1 VALKPFSGLLDQD
14 TPTKN
19 ATLKPFDGTLD
30 GEESSIVRRA
40 GDYGISAL
48 KGAIAVPEAAVGLA
62 DIVTGGEAGK
72 VAEEVGFRPKE
83 AKQILDSYLTP
94 EQQAANRKVHEAEG
108 FVDTVKESVKNPSTI
123 AHTIVE
129 SVPSMLGGGA
139 IARGITKVAPKV
151 APYVAGALGEGTV
164 GAGSAAEQVRQQTED
179 GTLSVDQIA
188 PVVASGAG
196 TALFGAV
203 GGRVAQKLGIGDVDT
218 MLAKGGS
225 GMTQKG
231 VVRRII
237 EGGISEGVFEELPQ
251 SVQEQIWQN
260 AALDKPLL
268 EGVPESA
275 AIGLLAGGVMGGAA
289 AGAFNRSPDTPA
301 APAARP
307 LQDAAAAAEPDQPV
321 LGLPNYQNETMFS
334 FPDGSS
340 GTRAQAEAYINS
352 FPEPERIEV
361 RAKLYGYAPEAAAKI
376 QEQVN
381 KNPSLLLP
389 NYAGETLYGFPD
401 GSVGTRQQGEEY
413 IASLPED
420 DRPAARAKLFGINP
434 LPASATES
442 PAKPAGPLARAAQA
456 GGVSTTG
463 GENADQVAGNADVAA
478 EADEAGGDLGG
489 GSLAAVD
496 VQPDGT
502 GLGDVAPEPVQGSN
516 GNQSAVGALPADPAL
531 GEQGDL
537 DTLLYQL
544 DRGDLRHAA
553 QRLRD
558 EVDLGSVTA
567 EEALRRV
574 NEAAKATRDEAPQ
587 AEAVLVGDDKTIADA
602 TARELRMRIRNSE
615 LGLAEAEAMI
625 ASRAGDQQWASGEE
639 GITAI
644 QRRNAIR
651 KILERS
657 KARLTEV
664 TKPSLAASK
673 PGDAEAHA
681 AATSPTNELPEPT
694 DAQKEA
700 GNYRKGKISIGGLN
714 ISVENP
720 QGSVRRSKADAVDK
734 WETTMHDHYGYIKG
748 VPARAPDK
756 EHVDVYV
763 RPGTADNFAGMV
775 YVVNQ
780 VHPDTGKFD
789 EPKVMIGFG
798 SQQEAETAYRS
809 NYSADWK
816 GMGSVT
822 AVPMQ
827 RFKEMLNDEK
837 AFLKP
842 VEAIDTS
849 ESKANQEPS
858 AAPEQAAKPV
868 EAPAVADESRTAAA
882 VQAAE
887 SLGKQA
893 ATALSALNGNATPT
907 QGRPELRPLIE
918 DLIRNKR
925 YAEQSNIDPERA
937 LDRAKQILRGQ
948 RTPNK
953 GDITWFRD
961 RSITHQKA
969 GDKANAETL
978 RKIAEMLAQ
987 PATAEEA
994 KKADEDEARKQF
1006 ERSDRARK
1014 MIADRNKLDTDNDD
1028 LMTAIAKLGGIKRD
1042 EAISEFGFDP
1052 ADLNRFRSGIK
1063 LSFTNGKNAL
1073 TVDGMRESLRQ
1084 YGYPVGETVRDFGD
1098 ILDAAVRGGDVQTDA
1113 GIERDIQARIDAY
1126 EEQFADQ
1133 PDAVHEA
1140 VDAFDDWLESSGTVM
1155 TDDDVEALFNGQD
1168 ENEQAGQGSGRQDQQ
1183 PAAETADGRDRDD
1196 QAAPANQAPR
1206 EESQDLL
1213 GDNTASRQAV
1223 ADAARAKDEKRNS
1236 GESSPEDFTLTGSD
1250 RAADQAIARGAR
1262 DLFDQPAQS
1271 DTQATTESDYL
1282 AKPEELDADRIKK
1295 GYAHRVLGSLGGIVS
1310 VERDQYVK
1318 TVQSFYDDLQPI
1330 AKNEAQ
1336 QEELRSL
1343 TRQLKELYR
1352 EKRYRVMDVGS
1363 TVASS
1368 AVTGRS
1374 KFNSKQAGTRGN
1386 ALDRAEANFSDWLKQ
1401 YDKDARESILA
1412 LKSPEDIAAEK
1423 QAKADKDAK
1432 NHAALIERM
1441 RSIEAFKPGETVK
1454 LGTYNIARVSRDRD
1468 GYPSSVT
1475 VDATDLTDNKFDLAN
1490 TLFNGSKERLR
1501 KIVDEARATQP
1512 AVQEQPSAVMP
1523 NSLRITKADGGYAVS
1538 FSDEINEFS
1547 RYELIAYLD
1556 DAYKRKLFD
1565 GVLGKDITSD
1575 QAFKVLLDD
1584 AVNNPNAY
1592 KGILPKAVEI
1602 DAGSKQETQDDQPA
1616 TQLEEAKQPSTPLS
1630 PFDNAMDEYRNG
1642 TANVDDYKAAFKY
1655 VLEHEKEITDY
1666 LDTLT
1671 KKQLFERGDYSLEAR
1686 YKNEKKE
1693 RVVRALYSDMVGEF
1707 LLPGETGMRSYSHS
1721 YGGDKYANIKQ
1732 QVDAITQESLNKAMA
1747 RRQAVIAEN
1756 TAKQAEV
1763 LKGIADPQTLDD
1775 FNNLMRSQMAEGMTL
1790 AEARK
1795 TLTPEQRERYDDMA
1809 ATKTRSDRGAR
1820 KNEQKTEV
1828 RAAVHTT
1835 TGDIIETKHTKT
1847 GEDLFVVK
1855 AAERVERDVYNQWNT
1870 TAKRLG
1876 GWYSSF
1882 RGNGAV
1888 PGFQFKTRENA
1899 EAFLKYLGGDV
1910 DQAKEAIQTRR
1921 DEFADDRSQT
1931 AVQRLT
1937 EMADKLEERA
1947 DDSLGQER
1955 KANTARRARFAA
1967 SAEAAANA
1975 DKALAKTMRNI
1986 AQGIDAGSVKYLDQ
2000 VRQKVQ
2006 VEMLQGIVRKA
2017 NDELLRDRYKSYR
2030 EQEEHKHERPTKD
2043 AADFVQFPSFTAY
2056 RSDLASLGRAL
2067 LDTEGTKKLGQRVMS
2082 VADDV
2087 TDAYL
2092 KFSRENLDQ
2101 VSRFGIQQT
2110 GERAVFT
2117 TKQDAETAIA
2127 RSNFKGKAIV
2137 LPFKRGQNLIILSPS
2152 EAMNLG
2158 IWNGDNDKRIT
2169 LAADLG
2175 AEIVEKLGKVNR
2187 NRNVISVPWQF
2198 ENAYDKR
2205 KRLAAMGIETPA
2217 ELRAAVREFI
2227 GLQEAPQAP
2236 DKIKQMERAM
2246 IGRRND
2252 GLDFFP
2258 TPASVADEMIE
2269 TAGLTEGMRVLEPSA
2284 GMGHIADQIREAGVE
2299 PDVVEFSG
2307 DRRELL
2313 QAKGYNVVGHD
2324 FMDVTDGDYDRI
2336 IMNPPFG
2343 DRRDAAHVQHAYDL
2357 LKPGG
2362 RVVAIMGEGV
2372 FFGQDKRAQD
2382 FREWLERVGGTDE
2395 KLEEGTFNDPS
2406 LPVNTGVNARM
2417 VVIDK
2422 PEDAPKF
2429 RRGLDSDLVQLAV
2442 DNIKS
2447 KWKNAPDVVVVQN
2460 MSDSRIRKA
2469 VRDENDRQLSQGA
2482 TGQPEGFFD
2491 NGKVYIIASEMRSAR
2506 DVQRVLFHEALGHYG
2521 LRGVFGNDLNNVL
2534 DQVYL
2539 NRRQDVL
2546 AKAKSYGL
2554 DISKASDRR
2563 IAAEEVLAELAQS
2576 HPELNF
2582 VKRAIAAIR
2591 SWLRAH
2597 GFDIEMTD
2605 DEIVRELIEPA
2616 RQFVQRGEQGGIAVE
2631 MAAAFDRGDGDQT
2644 ETEAFKRW
2652 FGDSKVVDAEG
2663 KPLVVYHYSDA
2674 KDIEVFRGSGLFGNA
2689 PIYFN
2694 ENPKAAKKAARGKK
2708 VEYPVYLHMANPIN
2722 TPETALPW
2730 HKVDDG
2736 IWVAEAKSNGYDG
2749 VYVKDEGGVSVAVFN
2764 PEQIKSAIGN
2774 NGNFDA
2780 ANPSIVFSRADR
2792 TPSKAAGDT
2801 VVTAAAEY
2809 LARNPDLFKWASTD
2823 AKTMDQIG
2831 KEIDPGYTV
2840 KEMSKGAASLVR
2852 AEKGWEISIPDSARS
2867 AMIYEKGNEVWI
2879 DVQYLRPGKDSGSVV
2894 YTIAASYAHNNGKVL
2909 IGDPAGLSRAAY
2921 YRRNEAMLSSALKY
2935 GTTRHLAPHVAQE
2948 VPAEYYG
2955 GQGDAEFGK
2964 SVRPLNWIAGDD
2976 VNNIREMIYTSW
2988 KSGIDNVPELKNVIF
3003 NPDQQRFERTDGT
3016 PFDDQEFE
3024 RLVSQ
3029 YGAQASNPYRAGVAT
3044 QKRTALFN
3052 TFLRPA
3058 GAEGGRRLLDS
3069 FVHQL
3074 QSGPGLSP
3082 PLKGIFYSRS
3092 AVPAGNQ
3099 EEADPLDKYRELN
3112 RRFREEHDTVWS
3124 KGRKW
3129 LKRQLSPGG
3138 LLPKSVFDEKIRRD
3152 SEFEV
3157 IEFDIKH
3164 LVGQLERAVKRDYNI
3179 DAGELDTKTQQLLS
3193 AAMAGKVGQ
3202 DVPENTK
3209 AALIGMRQYIDKLSE
3224 QYLQGLA
3231 GQINELSALAE
3242 SGDGQAAADALAKI
3256 GLYETILGNV
3266 GEYVHRSFRAFDDP
3280 QWARNVPDDV
3290 LNAARD
3296 YLIARN
3302 LESMTQQA
3310 AERRAEVVLNEI
3322 LKNGTAYDN
3331 METFIKESKLGAKD
3345 LSVLKRRKE
3354 IAPEIRALMGEYTDP
3369 RINFAKSATKMGRL
3383 IWNQTFLERV
3393 REVGMGNFLFTD
3405 ETKPPEA
3412 TARIA
3417 AEGSEVY
3424 APLNGLWT
3432 YPDINQAFKDALGRE
3447 QMEDWYRKIVQ
3458 INGLVK
3464 YGKTVLSPTT
3474 AARNWMSAAFFSI
3487 ANGHFNWSHMK
3498 KSIDGLSE
3506 YFTHEGE
3513 QAKLNYLR
3521 ELKQLGVVYDTPYA
3535 GEMMRLLAD
3544 TNLADTLM
3552 LTRGKLKI
3560 KQAAELA
3567 TKFYQFGDD
3576 FWKIIGFE
3584 NEKRMWMDA
3593 GLTEQAAK
3601 ERAAERIRNTYPTY
3615 SMVGRG
3621 IQSLRRFPLAGSFV
3635 SFPAEI
3641 IRTSANMLR
3650 YLAEDYKTEATRPM
3664 AIRRAAGLAI
3674 ASGFAYAAQAI
3685 SMAML
3690 GYDDDDEEAV
3700 RQMAA
3705 PWQRN
3710 SNLLFTGRDEN
3721 GNMRFL
3727 DMSFLDPYNYWKR
3740 PLVAITRGQPFED
3753 AMRDVAKEMVTPFF
3767 GVDILAGNLFEI
3779 LANKKESGAPVY
3791 RDHDDALSQLA
3802 DITNHMRKTL
3812 QPGIVSN
3819 LERTYKAIN
3828 GDVSPTGRKYDVEDE
3843 AAGWIGFRMS
3853 TLDAKVALYYRSFDF
3868 QDAKADAEKHL
3879 RDAVREPGKLSAGEL
3894 RDAYDLTV
3902 RLRSQTYQ
3910 DMILLVQAARRNGV
3924 PDGDIAQTL
3933 KHSGM
3938 SGSDIL
3944 AIRNGRVPLYRPT
3957 PGQMRDQAAKARSTF
3972 GAEGARRVM
3981 DRYREVVSYAG

>member
-1 VALKPFSGLLDQD
+1 MAGLFDDVLGNQESGGEKSAGLFDDVLKPKSSPITRVARDAAAIGL
-14 TPTKN
+14 K
-19 ATLKPFDGTLD
+19 
-30 GEESSIVRRA
+30 S
-40 GDYGISAL
+40 
-48 KGAIAVPEAAVGLA
+48 AIAVPEAAVGLA
-62 DIVTGGEAGK
+62 DLATGGEAGK
-72 VAEEVGFRPKE
+72 ALQEVGVDFQRAQQIASEIYSPETQE
-83 AKQILDSYLTP
+83 AIK
-94 EQQAANRKVHEAEG
+94 KVHNADG
-108 FVDTVKESVKNPSTI
+108 FVDTVKTAAENPS
-123 AHTIVE
+123 AIVSTVGE
-129 SVPSMLGGGA
+129 SLLPMVAGGGV
-139 IARGITKVAPKV
+139 ARGITKLAPKV
-151 APYVAGALGEGTV
+151 APYVAGAVGEGVV
-164 GAGSAAEQVRQQTED
+164 GAGSSAEQVRQQTED
-179 GTLSVDQIA
+179 GTLGADQIA
-188 PVVASGAG
+188 PVIASGAG

-218 MLAKGGS
+218 MLAQGGL

-251 SVQEQIWQN
+251 SVQEQVWQN

-268 EGVPESA
+268 DGVPESA
-275 AIGLLAGGVMGGAA
+275 AMGLLAGGVMGGAA
-289 AGAFNRSPDTPA
+289 S
-301 APAARP
+301 
-307 LQDAAAAAEPDQPV
+307 
-321 LGLPNYQNETMFS
+321 GL
-334 FPDGSS
+334 
-340 GTRAQAEAYINS
+340 TRRGQAEQPQPA
-352 FPEPERIEV
+352 ETV
-361 RAKLYGYAPEAAAKI
+361 T
-376 QEQVN
+376 EQPQPLALSN
-381 KNPSLLLP
+381 NGGT
-389 NYAGETLYGFPD
+389 YAGETLITFPD
-401 GSVGTRQQGEEY
+401 GSAGTRRQAEEY
-413 IASLPED
+413 INSLPED
-420 DRPAARAKLFGINP
+420 ERLAARARLIGYAP
-434 LPASATES
+434 QES
-442 PAKPAGPLARAAQA
+442 KPQGPLSRAAQKAPNTVATGDDNADPGQRDAGMVARAAAAGSDNGA
-456 GGVSTTG
+456 GGL
-463 GENADQVAGNADVAA
+463 
-478 EADEAGGDLGG
+478 GDL
-489 GSLAAVD
+489 AV
-496 VQPDGT
+496 QSDGT
-502 GLGDVAPEPVQGSN
+502 GLGDVASEPVQS
-516 GNQSAVGALPADPAL
+516 
-531 GEQGDL
+531 
-537 DTLLYQL
+537 
-544 DRGDLRHAA
+544 
-553 QRLRD
+553 
-558 EVDLGSVTA
+558 
-567 EEALRRV
+567 
-574 NEAAKATRDEAPQ
+574 
-587 AEAVLVGDDKTIADA
+587 
-602 TARELRMRIRNSE
+602 
-615 LGLAEAEAMI
+615 
-625 ASRAGDQQWASGEE
+625 
-639 GITAI
+639 
-644 QRRNAIR
+644 
-651 KILERS
+651 
-657 KARLTEV
+657 
-664 TKPSLAASK
+664 
-673 PGDAEAHA
+673 GDADRPAVETVLEDSPLTPAIDVNAHA
-681 AATSPTNELPEPT
+681 AATSPSNNRPEPT
-694 DAQKEA
+694 EAQKEA
-700 GNYRKGKISIGGLN
+700 GNYKKGRLNIGGLN

-720 QGSVRRSKADAVDK
+720 QDSFRNGTDRDGKPWQIQMR
-734 WETTMHDHYGYIKG
+734 DHYGYIKG
-748 VPARAPDK
+748 VKARAPDK

-763 RPGTADNFAGMV
+763 RPGTADNFTGMV

-1213 GDNTASRQAV
+1213 GDNTAGRQAV

-1250 RAADQAIARGAR
+1250 RAADQAIARGAQ
-1262 DLFDQPAQS
+1262 DLFDQPA
-1271 DTQATTESDYL
+1271 T
-1282 AKPEELDADRIKK
+1282 KP
-1295 GYAHRVLGSLGGIVS
+1295 
-1310 VERDQYVK
+1310 
-1318 TVQSFYDDLQPI
+1318 
-1330 AKNEAQ
+1330 
-1336 QEELRSL
+1336 
-1343 TRQLKELYR
+1343 
-1352 EKRYRVMDVGS
+1352 
-1363 TVASS
+1363 
-1368 AVTGRS
+1368 
-1374 KFNSKQAGTRGN
+1374 
-1386 ALDRAEANFSDWLKQ
+1386 
-1401 YDKDARESILA
+1401 
-1412 LKSPEDIAAEK
+1412 
-1423 QAKADKDAK
+1423 
-1432 NHAALIERM
+1432 
-1441 RSIEAFKPGETVK
+1441 
-1454 LGTYNIARVSRDRD
+1454 
-1468 GYPSSVT
+1468 
-1475 VDATDLTDNKFDLAN
+1475 
-1490 TLFNGSKERLR
+1490 
-1501 KIVDEARATQP
+1501 
-1512 AVQEQPSAVMP
+1512 
-1523 NSLRITKADGGYAVS
+1523 
-1538 FSDEINEFS
+1538 
-1547 RYELIAYLD
+1547 
-1556 DAYKRKLFD
+1556 
-1565 GVLGKDITSD
+1565 
-1575 QAFKVLLDD
+1575 
-1584 AVNNPNAY
+1584 
-1592 KGILPKAVEI
+1592 
-1602 DAGSKQETQDDQPA
+1602 
-1616 TQLEEAKQPSTPLS
+1616 EEAKQSSTPLS

-1655 VLEHEKEITDY
+1655 VLEHEKEITEY

-1756 TAKQAEV
+1756 AAKKAEV

-1795 TLTPEQRERYDDMA
+1795 TLTPVQRERYDDMA

-1855 AAERVERDVYNQWNT
+1855 AAERVERDVYNEWNT

-1876 GWYSSF
+1876 GWYSSY
-1882 RGNGAV
+1882 RGGGAV

-2006 VEMLQGIVRKA
+2006 VEMLQGIVRTA
-2017 NDELLRDRYKSYR
+2017 NDELLRNRYKSYR

-2092 KFSRENLDQ
+2092 KFARENLNE
-2101 VSRFGIQQT
+2101 VSRFGIRET
-2110 GERAVFT
+2110 GERAVYPN
-2117 TKQDAETAIA
+2117 KQEAETAIA

-2137 LPFKRGQNLIILSPS
+2137 LPFKRGQNMIILSPS

-2217 ELRAAVREFI
+2217 ELRAAMREFI

-2429 RRGLDSDLVQLAV
+2429 RRGMDSDLVQLAV

-2616 RQFVQRGEQGGIAVE
+2616 RQFVQRGQQEDVRGMVPAFGRE
-2631 MAAAFDRGDGDQT
+2631 AATKQT
-2644 ETEAFKRW
+2644 ETKAFKDW
-2652 FGDSKVVDAEG
+2652 FGDSKVVDADG
-2663 KPLVVYHYSDA
+2663 KPLVVYHGTRHQFDVFEPSKPRNAFGNPPGIYFTDDKSEA
-2674 KDIEVFRGSGLFGNA
+2674 KQFAEDVDGATDERSRVVSAYVSIRAPYIVEPGEMLAPTEANRIATSGEYDGIIRRRRDGTTEYIVFR
-2689 PIYFN
+2689 
-2694 ENPKAAKKAARGKK
+2694 
-2708 VEYPVYLHMANPIN
+2708 
-2722 TPETALPW
+2722 
-2730 HKVDDG
+2730 
-2736 IWVAEAKSNGYDG
+2736 
-2749 VYVKDEGGVSVAVFN
+2749 

-2774 NGNFDA
+2774 NGEFDSE
-2780 ANPSIVFSRADR
+2780 NPSIVFSRADR

-2840 KEMSKGAASLVR
+2840 KDMSKGAASLVR
-2852 AEKGWEISIPDSARS
+2852 ADKGWEISIPDSVRS

-2894 YTIAASYAHNNGKVL
+2894 YTMAASYAHNNGKVL
-2909 IGDPAGLSRAAY
+2909 IGDPAGLSRTAY

-2955 GQGDAEFGK
+2955 GQGEAEFGN

-3003 NPDQQRFERTDGT
+3003 NPDQQRFERIDGT

-3052 TFLRPA
+3052 TFLRK
-3058 GAEGGRRLLDS
+3058 EGGEGRKRVLDQL
-3069 FVHQL
+3069 VHQL
-3074 QSGPGLSP
+3074 QSGPSLAP
-3082 PLKGIFYSRS
+3082 QLQGIFYSRS
-3092 AVPAGNQ
+3092 NTSAFETPENSKLDNFIYHLQDKHIDLKRVTEEIKKSSGEIADELNAYQKEELYHGRAAKRVKDFLDNELTPLIDDMRLRRVTMADLEEYLWARHAEERNNQIAKINEDMPDGGSGMTTQEARDYMAKLTPEQRAKYEALASRVDAMTAGSRQVLVEYGLESPDTIAAWQGAYQNYVPLMREDMDAGFGQGTGQGFSVRGNASKRATGSGRAVVDILANIAQQRERNITRGEKNRVASALVGLAMTNPNKEFWKVDAAPTIKTVQNERVVEQVDPLYKSRDNVVVARIPDANGNVVEHSVVFNEHNERALRMAASIKNLDVDNLGDVLGTSAKVTRYFAAVNTQYNPVFGIINLLRDAQGAMLNLTSTPLAGKQAAVAGNVLS
-3099 EEADPLDKYRELN
+3099 ALKGIYSDI
-3112 RRFREEHDTVWS
+3112 RRHRKGQAPNSQWS
-3124 KGRKW
+3124 K
-3129 LKRQLSPGG
+3129 LFEDFQSQGG
-3138 LLPKSVFDEKIRRD
+3138 QTGYRD
-3152 SEFEV
+3152 MFRNAR
-3157 IEFDIKH
+3157 
-3164 LVGQLERAVKRDYNI
+3164 ERAEAIEKS
-3179 DAGELDTKTQQLLS
+3179 LDPDWW
-3193 AAMAGKVGQ
+3193 ANGKVGKIITANGLLYS
-3202 DVPENTK
+3202 PEKVLADKAVKPVFDWLSDYNEAMENAVRLSAYK
-3209 AALIGMRQYIDKLSE
+3209 AALDSGMTKP
-3224 QYLQGLA
+3224 
-3231 GQINELSALAE
+3231 
-3242 SGDGQAAADALAKI
+3242 QAASLAKNLTVNFNRKGESARQI
-3256 GLYETILGNV
+3256 GALY
-3266 GEYVHRSFRAFDDP
+3266 AFF
-3280 QWARNVPDDV
+3280 
-3290 LNAARD
+3290 NA
-3296 YLIARN
+3296 
-3302 LESMTQQA
+3302 
-3310 AERRAEVVLNEI
+3310 
-3322 LKNGTAYDN
+3322 
-3331 METFIKESKLGAKD
+3331 
-3345 LSVLKRRKE
+3345 SVQ
-3354 IAPEIRALMGEYTDP
+3354 G
-3369 RINFAKSATKMGRL
+3369 
-3383 IWNQTFLERV
+3383 
-3393 REVGMGNFLFTD
+3393 
-3405 ETKPPEA
+3405 

-3417 AEGSEVY
+3417 ETLA
-3424 APLNGLWT
+3424 
-3432 YPDINQAFKDALGRE
+3432 
-3447 QMEDWYRKIVQ
+3447 
-3458 INGLVK
+3458 
-3464 YGKTVLSPTT
+3464 GKTGKRIIT
-3474 AARNWMSAAFFSI
+3474 
-3487 ANGHFNWSHMK
+3487 G
-3498 KSIDGLSE
+3498 GL
-3506 YFTHEGE
+3506 
-3513 QAKLNYLR
+3513 L
-3521 ELKQLGVVYDTPYA
+3521 LGV
-3535 GEMMRLLAD
+3535 M
-3544 TNLADTLM
+3544 
-3552 LTRGKLKI
+3552 
-3560 KQAAELA
+3560 
-3567 TKFYQFGDD
+3567 
-3576 FWKIIGFE
+3576 
-3584 NEKRMWMDA
+3584 
-3593 GLTEQAAK
+3593 
-3601 ERAAERIRNTYPTY
+3601 
-3615 SMVGRG
+3615 
-3621 IQSLRRFPLAGSFV
+3621 
-3635 SFPAEI
+3635 
-3641 IRTSANMLR
+3641 
-3650 YLAEDYKTEATRPM
+3650 
-3664 AIRRAAGLAI
+3664 
-3674 ASGFAYAAQAI
+3674 QAI
-3685 SMAML
+3685 MMA
-3690 GYDDDDEEAV
+3690 GYDDDEPPQWERDRNLIIPTGDGKYIKIAMPLGFNAIPAFGRIMTEWALDGFTDPSERVTHILGMLLDVTNPIGNAGMSLQTIAPTIIDPLAALAENKDWSGRPIAQEDFNSLDPTPGFTRSKNTASSLSKVISESLNTLTGGTDYKPGTFSPTPDQIDYLIGQVFGGVGRESLKAWQTATSASTGEELPTYKVPLIGRLIGNTREQAAQGAQFYNNLRDINMHENEVKGRRENGQDVAGYLRDNPEARLIQLANYSERAV
-3700 RQMAA
+3700 RKLRK
-3705 PWQRN
+3705 QR
-3710 SNLLFTGRDEN
+3710 DA
-3721 GNMRFL
+3721 
-3727 DMSFLDPYNYWKR
+3727 
-3740 PLVAITRGQPFED
+3740 LV
-3753 AMRDVAKEMVTPFF
+3753 
-3767 GVDILAGNLFEI
+3767 
-3779 LANKKESGAPVY
+3779 ESGASKERVNLIDQ
-3791 RDHDDALSQLA
+3791 R
-3802 DITNHMRKTL
+3802 ITTL
-3812 QPGIVSN
+3812 MKGLNDRV
-3819 LERTYKAIN
+3819 RAVK
-3828 GDVSPTGRKYDVEDE
+3828 E
-3843 AAGWIGFRMS
+3843 AA
-3853 TLDAKVALYYRSFDF
+3853 
-3868 QDAKADAEKHL
+3868 
-3879 RDAVREPGKLSAGEL
+3879 
-3894 RDAYDLTV
+3894 
-3902 RLRSQTYQ
+3902 
-3910 DMILLVQAARRNGV
+3910 
-3924 PDGDIAQTL
+3924 
-3933 KHSGM
+3933 
-3938 SGSDIL
+3938 
-3944 AIRNGRVPLYRPT
+3944 
-3957 PGQMRDQAAKARSTF
+3957 
-3972 GAEGARRVM
+3972 
-3981 DRYREVVSYAG
+3981 

>member
-40 GDYGISAL
+40 GDYGISAV

-72 VAEEVGFRPKE
+72 LAEEVGFRPKE

-139 IARGITKVAPKV
+139 IARGITKAAPKV

-164 GAGSAAEQVRQQTED
+164 GAGSAAEQVRQQTDD

-218 MLAKGGS
+218 MLAQGGS

-275 AIGLLAGGVMGGAA
+275 AMGLLAGGVMGGAA
-289 AGAFNRSPDTPA
+289 AGAFNRSPDTPV
-301 APAARP
+301 APAAQP

-352 FPEPERIEV
+352 FPESERIEV

-463 GENADQVAGNADVAA
+463 GENADQIAGNAVVAA
-478 EADEAGGDLGG
+478 EADEAGGNLGE
-489 GSLAAVD
+489 GSLADMAV
-496 VQPDGT
+496 QSDGR
-502 GLGDVAPEPVQGSN
+502 GLADAAAGTVQG
-516 GNQSAVGALPADPAL
+516 GNAGSSAGGPLPKDTALAQQPAID
-531 GEQGDL
+531 
-537 DTLLYQL
+537 
-544 DRGDLRHAA
+544 
-553 QRLRD
+553 
-558 EVDLGSVTA
+558 
-567 EEALRRV
+567 V
-574 NEAAKATRDEAPQ
+574 N
-587 AEAVLVGDDKTIADA
+587 
-602 TARELRMRIRNSE
+602 
-615 LGLAEAEAMI
+615 
-625 ASRAGDQQWASGEE
+625 
-639 GITAI
+639 
-644 QRRNAIR
+644 
-651 KILERS
+651 
-657 KARLTEV
+657 
-664 TKPSLAASK
+664 
-673 PGDAEAHA
+673 AHD
-681 AATSPTNELPEPT
+681 AATSPSNSRPEPT
-694 DAQKEA
+694 EAQKEA
-700 GNYRKGKISIGGLN
+700 GNYKKGRLNIGGLN

-720 QGSVRRSKADAVDK
+720 QDSFRSGTDRDGKP
-734 WETTMHDHYGYIKG
+734 WQIQMRDHYGYIKG
-748 VPARAPDK
+748 VKARAPDK

-789 EPKVMIGFG
+789 EPKVMIGFA

-809 NYSADWK
+809 NYSADWN

-822 AVPMQ
+822 PVTMQ

-842 VEAIDTS
+842 VSD
-849 ESKANQEPS
+849 QRS
-858 AAPEQAAKPV
+858 A
-868 EAPAVADESRTAAA
+868 TA
-882 VQAAE
+882 VQATE

-893 ATALSALNGNATPT
+893 AASLSALNGNASPT

-925 YAEQSNIDPERA
+925 YAEQSDIDPERA

-994 KKADEDEARKQF
+994 KKADEEEARKQF

-1014 MIADRNKLDTDNDD
+1014 MIADRNKLDPENDD

-1073 TVDGMRESLRQ
+1073 TVDGMREALRQ

-1098 ILDAAVRGGDVQTDA
+1098 ILDTAVRGGDVQTDA

-1168 ENEQAGQGSGRQDQQ
+1168 ENEQAGQGSDRQDQQ

-1196 QAAPANQAPR
+1196 QAASANQAP
-1206 EESQDLL
+1206 EQAGQDLL
-1213 GDNTASRQAV
+1213 GDNTAGRQAV

-1250 RAADQAIARGAR
+1250 RAADQAIARGAQN
-1262 DLFDQPAQS
+1262 LFDQPAQS
-1271 DTQATTESDYL
+1271 DTQATTDSDYL

-1318 TVQSFYDDLQPI
+1318 TVQSFYDDLLPI

-1374 KFNSKQAGTRGN
+1374 KFNSKQASTRGN

-1401 YDKDARESILA
+1401 YDKDAKESILA

-1454 LGTYNIARVSRDRD
+1454 FGTYNIARVSRDRD

-1512 AVQEQPSAVMP
+1512 AVQEQPSAVTP
-1523 NSLRITKADGGYAVS
+1523 NSLRITKADDGYAVS

-1547 RYELIAYLD
+1547 RAELIAYLD

-1565 GVLGKDITSD
+1565 GVLGKDITPD

-1584 AVNNPNAY
+1584 AVNNTNAY
-1592 KGILPKAVEI
+1592 KGILPKAIEI
-1602 DAGSKQETQDDQPA
+1602 DAGTQRAVQDEKPA

-1642 TANVDDYKAAFKY
+1642 TANVDDYKAAFNY
-1655 VLEHEKEITDY
+1655 LLEHEKEITDY

-1671 KKQLFERGDYSLEAR
+1671 KKQLFERAGYAIEAR

-1693 RVVRALYSDMVGEF
+1693 RVVRALYSDMVSDF
-1707 LLPGETGMRSYSHS
+1707 LLPGESGLRSYSQS
-1721 YGGDKYANIKQ
+1721 YGGDKYASIKQ
-1732 QVDAITQESLNKAMA
+1732 QVDAITQESLNKAME
-1747 RRQAVIAEN
+1747 RRQEAIKAN
-1756 TAKQAEV
+1756 DAKKAEV
-1763 LKGIADPQTLDD
+1763 LKGIADPQTLED
-1775 FNNLMRSQMAEGMTL
+1775 FNNLMRSQMSDGMTL
-1790 AEARK
+1790 VEARK

-1809 ATKTRSDRGAR
+1809 ATKTRSDRSAR

-1847 GEDLFVVK
+1847 GLDLFVVK
-1855 AAERVERDVYNQWNT
+1855 AAERVERDVYNEWNT

-1876 GWYSSF
+1876 GWYSSY
-1882 RGNGAV
+1882 RGGGAV

-1899 EAFLKYLGGDV
+1899 EAFLQYLGGDV
-1910 DQAKEAIQTRR
+1910 EQAKDALQARR

-1947 DDSLGQER
+1947 NESLGQER

-1967 SAEAAANA
+1967 SAEAAANSE
-1975 DKALAKTMRNI
+1975 KALAKTMRNI
-1986 AQGIDAGSVKYLDQ
+1986 AQGIEAGTVKYLDQ

-2006 VEMLQGIVRKA
+2006 VEMLQGIVRSA
-2017 NDELLRDRYKSYR
+2017 NDDMLREKYKSYR
-2030 EQEEHKHERPTKD
+2030 EQEEHRHDRPTKEV
-2043 AADFVQFPSFTAY
+2043 ADYVQFPNYTAY

-2067 LDTEGTKKLGQRVMS
+2067 LDNDGTKKMGQSIMS

-2092 KFSRENLDQ
+2092 EFARENLHK
-2101 VSRFGIQQT
+2101 VSRYSLAGSST
-2110 GERAVFT
+2110 PAVFPN
-2117 TKQDAETAIA
+2117 KQEAEAVIA
-2127 RSNFKGKAIV
+2127 RSGFKGKAIV
-2137 LPFKRGQNLIILSPS
+2137 LPFKRGQNMIILSPS
-2152 EAMNLG
+2152 EAMNIG
-2158 IWNGDNDKRIT
+2158 IWEGDHDKRIT
-2169 LAADLG
+2169 LSGQFGSEL
-2175 AEIVEKLGKVNR
+2175 VEKLGQVNR
-2187 NRNVISVPWQF
+2187 NRNVINVPWQF
-2198 ENAYDKR
+2198 ENAYAKR
-2205 KRLAAMGIETPA
+2205 KRLAAMGIEEPA

-2227 GLQEAPQAP
+2227 GLQEAPPEP

-2616 RQFVQRGEQGGIAVE
+2616 RQFVQREQQEDVRGMVP
-2631 MAAAFDRGDGDQT
+2631 AFDREAATKQT
-2644 ETEAFKRW
+2644 ETKAFKDW

-2663 KPLVVYHYSDA
+2663 NPLVVYH
-2674 KDIEVFRGSGLFGNA
+2674 GT
-2689 PIYFN
+2689 
-2694 ENPKAAKKAARGKK
+2694 KAAFDEFSRDMIESEDSFFFTDSHEHAAMYAGDDADDGGSIM
-2708 VEYPVYLHMANPIN
+2708 PVYLAMKNPYY
-2722 TPETALPW
+2722 
-2730 HKVDDG
+2730 VDVLAWNMGDVPSERTLRKRGHDG
-2736 IWVAEAKSNGYDG
+2736 
-2749 VYVKDEGGVSVAVFN
+2749 YVIENQEGGNTYAVFR
-2764 PEQIKSAIGN
+2764 PEQIKSAISNRGT
-2774 NGNFDA
+2774 FDPNV
-2780 ANPSIVFSRADR
+2780 ANINFSRADR
-2792 TPSKAAGDT
+2792 TPSKANGDT

-2867 AMIYEKGNEVWI
+2867 AMIYEKGNDVWI

-2894 YTIAASYAHNNGKVL
+2894 YTMAASYAHNNGKVL

-2955 GQGDAEFGK
+2955 GQGDAEFGN
-2964 SVRPLNWIAGDD
+2964 SVRPLNWIPGDD

-3003 NPDQQRFERTDGT
+3003 NPDQQRFEQIDGT

-3052 TFLRPA
+3052 TFLRK
-3058 GAEGGRRLLDS
+3058 EGGEGRKRVLDQL
-3069 FVHQL
+3069 VHQL
-3074 QSGPGLSP
+3074 QSGPSLAP
-3082 PLKGIFYSRS
+3082 QLQGIFYSRS
-3092 AVPAGNQ
+3092 AVPPGNQ
-3099 EEADPLDKYRELN
+3099 EAADPLDKYRELN
-3112 RRFREEHDTVWS
+3112 RRFREEHDTVLS

-3231 GQINELSALAE
+3231 SQINELSALAE

-3302 LESMTQQA
+3302 LESMERPA

-3345 LSVLKRRKE
+3345 LSVLKLRKE

-3383 IWNQTFLERV
+3383 IWNQKFLERV
-3393 REVGMGNFLFTD
+3393 RDVGMGNFLFTD

-3487 ANGHFNWSHMK
+3487 ANGHFNWTHMK
-3498 KSIDGLSE
+3498 QSIDGLSE
-3506 YFTHEGE
+3506 YFTHNGE
-3513 QAKLNYLR
+3513 VAKLAYLR

-3552 LTRGKLKI
+3552 MTRGKLKI

-3593 GLTEQAAK
+3593 GLDEQAAK

-3641 IRTSANMLR
+3641 IRTSSNMLR
-3650 YLAEDYKTEATRPM
+3650 YLAEDYKNEATRPM

-3674 ASGFAYAAQAI
+3674 ASSFAYAAQAI

-3740 PLVAITRGQPFED
+3740 PIVAITRGQPYED
-3753 AMRDVAKEMVTPFF
+3753 AMRDVAKEMLLPFF

-3791 RDHDDALSQLA
+3791 REHDDALSQLG

-3819 LERTYKAIN
+3819 LERTYKAIE

-3879 RDAVREPGKLSAGEL
+3879 RDAVREPGDLGAGDL

-3924 PDGDIAQTL
+3924 PDRDIAQTL

-3938 SGSDIL
+3938 SVVDIL
-3944 AIRNGRVPLYRPT
+3944 AIRNGRVPSYRPT
-3957 PGQMRDQAAKARSTF
+3957 PRQMRDQAAKARSTF
-3972 GAEGARRVM
+3972 GTDGARRVM
-3981 DRYREVVSYAG
+3981 ERYREVVSYAG